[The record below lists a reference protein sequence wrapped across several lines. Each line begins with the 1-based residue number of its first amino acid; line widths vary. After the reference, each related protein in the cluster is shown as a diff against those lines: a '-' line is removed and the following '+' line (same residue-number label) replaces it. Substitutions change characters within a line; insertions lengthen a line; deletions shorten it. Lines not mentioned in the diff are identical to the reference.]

1 MKFLLLVVIFF
12 VFALDFA
19 YAPAPTYPEIVKGSY
34 STRNE
39 LLKAYFSRGYSYK
52 DISIFLLTLHDIVL
66 SVHSLKKIFK
76 KLGLKRNNTGS

>member
-1 MKFLLLVVIFF
+1 MKFLLLVDIFF

-39 LLKAYFSRGYSYK
+39 LLKAYFHE
-52 DISIFLLTLHDIVL
+52 DIHTEIFQY
-66 SVHSLKKIFK
+66 FC
-76 KLGLKRNNTGS
+76 